1 MDDFMSPL
9 AEAIIYLLVF
19 IMLVR
24 FIYIILIGEDA

>member
-24 FIYIILIGEDA
+24 FIGEDA